1 MRLSAILIALIVM
14 LPAVLSGQHYYSM
27 AGERPETD
35 SIRPNELSASIRS
48 ALFFRNNEYNARS
61 VKGYTLPG
69 ARISAFASYLL
80 PAAHGV
86 KLSLGVS
93 TLNYWGASR
102 YPAGIAYSDLPY
114 WTDYN
119 DYVRLRILP
128 YVQAMLKP
136 TATTALMLGN
146 IAGGTAHGLIEP
158 IYNPELDLTADPE
171 AGVQFRGDWTRFRMD
186 VWVNWMSMIFK
197 NDNHQ
202 ESFVFGLSTTSKLLS
217 GEGKWRLELPLQAIA
232 THRGGEYNW
241 AQQDTVHTWV
251 NGAVGLKLS
260 YRPRTDKPMQ
270 IWGSAYGVAAL
281 SSGGYFPY
289 ERGWGGYLSLGMDL
303 EHFAFRTDYW
313 YGRHYVSP
321 FAAPF
326 ANSLTYD
333 KQPLTNGWGDY
344 IRLYADYSWR
354 MARSVSLAAVARV
367 WFQPSDRFA
376 MSHALELTMRIDSN
390 FPIAFL
396 KGNH

>member
-1 MRLSAILIALIVM
+1 MRLSTFLIALIMM
-14 LPAVLSGQHYYSM
+14 LPAVLSGQHYYSVG
-27 AGERPETD
+27 GERPETD
-35 SIRPNELSASIRS
+35 TIHPNELSASIRS
-48 ALFFRNNEYNARS
+48 TLFFRNNEYNARS

-69 ARISAFASYLL
+69 ARVSAFASYSL

-102 YPAGIAYSDLPY
+102 YPAGIVYSDLPY

-128 YVQAMLKP
+128 YVQATLKP
-136 TATTALMLGN
+136 TATTALTLGN

-171 AGVQFRGDWTRFRMD
+171 AGLQFRGDWTRFRMD
-186 VWVNWMSMIFK
+186 VWINWLSMIFK

-217 GEGKWRLELPLQAIA
+217 NESKWQLELPLQAIA

-251 NGAVGLKLS
+251 NGAIGLKLS
-260 YRPRTDKPMQ
+260 LRPRTDKPMR
-270 IWGSAYGVAAL
+270 IWGSAYAVAAL

-303 EHFAFRTDYW
+303 EHLVFRADYW

-326 ANSLTYD
+326 VNSLMYD
-333 KQPLTNGWGDY
+333 KQPLPSGRGDY

-354 MARSVSLAAVARV
+354 MARSISLAAVARV

-376 MSHALELTMRIDSN
+376 MSHALELTMRIDPN